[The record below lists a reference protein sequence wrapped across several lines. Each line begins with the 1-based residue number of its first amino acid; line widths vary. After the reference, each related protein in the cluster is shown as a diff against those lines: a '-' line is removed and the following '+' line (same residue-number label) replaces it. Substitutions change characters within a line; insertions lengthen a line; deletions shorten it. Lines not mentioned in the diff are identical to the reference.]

1 MIPSRSP
8 ELIVLCKQIELLG
21 TLSFRRLYRTVFSL
35 DKLTNHGKVNI
46 PPGSRDFELFFD
58 LYNSGQFTVGSCPY
72 RPLTRGDP
80 VNLRI

>member
-1 MIPSRSP
+1 
-8 ELIVLCKQIELLG
+8 LCKQIERLG
-21 TLSFRRLYRTVFSL
+21 MLSFKRLFRTVFSL
-35 DKLTNHGKVNI
+35 DKLINHGTVYI